1 MSTTNPIET
10 MIEPWDDI
18 DPAGALDRAPRGSAS
33 IVPSSSIA
41 GRSLVAVVAIMTFL
55 AALTTGAAMLVVSTA
70 NDWQADV
77 GREVTVQVR
86 PAAGRDI
93 EADVGKA
100 VAAARAAAG
109 IADVR
114 AYSKEESEKLVEPW
128 LGAGLHLDDL
138 PIPRLIVIKLAPG
151 VTPNFAAL
159 RQALA
164 NQVPTAS
171 LDDHRGWME
180 RMRTMA
186 GTAVVCGLAVL
197 GLVVAVTMLSVT
209 FATRGAMATNRPIV
223 EVLHYVG
230 ATDSFRRQ
238 PIPAPFSPAR
248 AQGRRHRRRRG
259 DHPVRLRGSGARLAR
274 RHAER
279 RRGRGAVR
287 QSFHRRQRLCGHRHP
302 DRRHGRGDGFGV
314 PLHGQPDPGD
324 HRLNAAMIGI
334 ARTPAAGAKFGAR
347 ESDAGP

>member
-1 MSTTNPIET
+1 MKDGCMSTTNPIET

-18 DPAGALDRAPRGSAS
+18 DPGAALDRAPRGAAS

-41 GRSLVAVVAIMTFL
+41 GRSLTAVVAIMTFL

-77 GREVTVQVR
+77 GREVTIQVR

-100 VAAARAAAG
+100 VAAARAAPG

-114 AYSKEESEKLVEPW
+114 AYSKEESQKLVEPW
-128 LGAGLHLDDL
+128 LGAGLRLDDL
-138 PIPRLIVIKLAPG
+138 PIPRLIVVKLAPG

-186 GTAVVCGLAVL
+186 GTAVICGLAVL
-197 GLVVAVTMLSVT
+197 GLVIAVTMLSVT

-230 ATDSFRRQ
+230 ATDSFVASQ
-238 PIPAPFSPAR
+238 FQHHFLLLGLKGGAIGGGAAIILFGCAEAAR
-248 AQGRRHRRRRG
+248 AWLAGTPSG
-259 DHPVRLRGSGARLAR
+259 DEAAALFGSLSIGVKGYVAIVIQIVVM
-274 RHAER
+274 
-279 RRGRGAVR
+279 AVVTALVSR
-287 QSFHRRQRLCGHRHP
+287 YT
-302 DRRHGRGDGFGV
+302 V
-314 PLHGQPDPGD
+314 
-324 HRLNAAMIGI
+324 N
-334 ARTPAAGAKFGAR
+334 RTL
-347 ESDAGP
+347 ETID

>member
-41 GRSLVAVVAIMTFL
+41 GRSLAAVVAIMTFL

-93 EADVGKA
+93 EADVSKA
-100 VAAARAAAG
+100 VAAARAAPG

-186 GTAVVCGLAVL
+186 GTAVICGLAVL
-197 GLVVAVTMLSVT
+197 GLVIAVTMLSVT

-223 EVLHYVG
+223 EVLHYIG
-230 ATDSFRRQ
+230 ATDSFVASQ
-238 PIPAPFSPAR
+238 FQHHFLLLGLKGGAIGGGAAIVLFGCAEAAR
-248 AQGRRHRRRRG
+248 AWLAGTPSG
-259 DHPVRLRGSGARLAR
+259 DEAAALFGSLSIGVKGYVAIVIQIVVM
-274 RHAER
+274 
-279 RRGRGAVR
+279 AVVTALVSR
-287 QSFHRRQRLCGHRHP
+287 YT
-302 DRRHGRGDGFGV
+302 V
-314 PLHGQPDPGD
+314 
-324 HRLNAAMIGI
+324 N
-334 ARTPAAGAKFGAR
+334 RTL
-347 ESDAGP
+347 ETID

>member
-18 DPAGALDRAPRGSAS
+18 DPAAALDRAPRGAAS

-41 GRSLVAVVAIMTFL
+41 GRSLTAVVAIMTFL

-77 GREVTVQVR
+77 GREVTIQVR

-100 VAAARAAAG
+100 VATARAASG
-109 IADVR
+109 IADVS
-114 AYSKEESEKLVEPW
+114 AYSKEQSEKLVEPW

-138 PIPRLIVIKLAPG
+138 PIPRMIVVKLAPG
-151 VTPNFAAL
+151 VTPDFAAL

-186 GTAVVCGLAVL
+186 GTAVICGLAVL

-230 ATDSFRRQ
+230 ATDSFVASQ
-238 PIPAPFSPAR
+238 FQHHFLLLGLKGGAIGGGAAIFLFGCAEAAR
-248 AQGRRHRRRRG
+248 AWLAGTPSG
-259 DHPVRLRGSGARLAR
+259 DEAAALFGSLSIGVKGYVAIVIQIVVM
-274 RHAER
+274 
-279 RRGRGAVR
+279 AVVTALVSR
-287 QSFHRRQRLCGHRHP
+287 YT
-302 DRRHGRGDGFGV
+302 V
-314 PLHGQPDPGD
+314 
-324 HRLNAAMIGI
+324 N
-334 ARTPAAGAKFGAR
+334 RTL
-347 ESDAGP
+347 ETID

>member
-1 MSTTNPIET
+1 

-18 DPAGALDRAPRGSAS
+18 DPAGALDRAPRGAAS

-41 GRSLVAVVAIMTFL
+41 GRSLAAVVAIMTFL

-93 EADVGKA
+93 EADVSKA
-100 VAAARAAAG
+100 VAAARAAPG

-128 LGAGLHLDDL
+128 LGAGLRLDDL

-230 ATDSFRRQ
+230 ATDSFVASQ
-238 PIPAPFSPAR
+238 FQHHFLLLGLKGGAIGGGAAIILFGCAEAAR
-248 AQGRRHRRRRG
+248 AWLAGTPSG
-259 DHPVRLRGSGARLAR
+259 DEAAALFGSLSIGVKGYVAIVIQIIVM
-274 RHAER
+274 
-279 RRGRGAVR
+279 AVVTALVSR
-287 QSFHRRQRLCGHRHP
+287 YT
-302 DRRHGRGDGFGV
+302 V
-314 PLHGQPDPGD
+314 
-324 HRLNAAMIGI
+324 N
-334 ARTPAAGAKFGAR
+334 RTL
-347 ESDAGP
+347 ETID

>member
-1 MSTTNPIET
+1 MKDGCMSTTNPIES

-18 DPAGALDRAPRGSAS
+18 DPAAALDRAPRGSAS

-41 GRSLVAVVAIMTFL
+41 GRSLTAVVAIMTFL

-77 GREVTVQVR
+77 GREVTIQVR

-100 VAAARAAAG
+100 VAAARASPG

-128 LGAGLHLDDL
+128 LGAGLRLDDL

-230 ATDSFRRQ
+230 ATDSFVASQ
-238 PIPAPFSPAR
+238 FQHHFLLLGLKGGAIGGGAAIILFGCAEAAR
-248 AQGRRHRRRRG
+248 AWLAGTPSG
-259 DHPVRLRGSGARLAR
+259 DEAAALFGSLSIGVKGYMAIVIQIVVM
-274 RHAER
+274 
-279 RRGRGAVR
+279 AVVTALVSR
-287 QSFHRRQRLCGHRHP
+287 YT
-302 DRRHGRGDGFGV
+302 V
-314 PLHGQPDPGD
+314 
-324 HRLNAAMIGI
+324 N
-334 ARTPAAGAKFGAR
+334 RTL
-347 ESDAGP
+347 ETID